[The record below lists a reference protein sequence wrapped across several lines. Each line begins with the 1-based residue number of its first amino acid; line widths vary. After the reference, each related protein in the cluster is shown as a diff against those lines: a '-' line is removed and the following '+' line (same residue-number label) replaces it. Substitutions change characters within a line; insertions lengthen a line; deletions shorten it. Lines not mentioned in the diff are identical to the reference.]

1 MVIKNKKPNFD
12 QICKGNKTKNSST
25 ITILLTTL
33 LILSFVMT
41 PQRLNCDIEIEVLL
55 EEERTFAN
63 PCVACIFKNEFKILE
78 TASTGYL
85 VIV

>member
-1 MVIKNKKPNFD
+1 MVIKKKKPNFD

-63 PCVACIFKNEFKILE
+63 PCVAYAFSRMKSKF
-78 TASTGYL
+78 
-85 VIV
+85 